1 MRHLFSRI
9 ETECMGG
16 RWFRFEVAKC
26 GYRVQIGDDRVFAT
40 DVSLVDCKK
49 CTKCCKQQR

>member
-1 MRHLFSRI
+1 
-9 ETECMGG
+9 MGG

-49 CTKCCKQQR
+49 CTQQR